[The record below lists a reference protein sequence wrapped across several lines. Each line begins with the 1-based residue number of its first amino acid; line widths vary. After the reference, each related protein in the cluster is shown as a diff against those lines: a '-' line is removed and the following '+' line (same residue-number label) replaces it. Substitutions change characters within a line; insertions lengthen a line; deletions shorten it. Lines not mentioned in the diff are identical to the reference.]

1 MLVEKR
7 YNGYYLHNL
16 YDYLWRYTFLNPR
29 YKYISHKLLKR
40 YVNHRYKNMLRR
52 SNAINS

>member
-1 MLVEKR
+1 MIAEKR

-29 YKYISHKLLKR
+29 YKYVSHKLLKR
-40 YVNHRYKNMLRR
+40 YVNYRYKNMLRR
-52 SNAINS
+52 SNVINS